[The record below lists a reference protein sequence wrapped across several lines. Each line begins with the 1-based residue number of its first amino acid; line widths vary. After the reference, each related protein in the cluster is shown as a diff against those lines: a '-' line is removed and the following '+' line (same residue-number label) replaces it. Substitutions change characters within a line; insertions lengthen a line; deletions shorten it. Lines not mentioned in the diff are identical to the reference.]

1 MYNLLNRAAD
11 SVNALAKRAGI
22 NESVITGLNPV
33 EYDATNV
40 SHLPV
45 SQD

>member
-1 MYNLLNRAAD
+1 MYALLNRAAD

-22 NESVITGLNPV
+22 NDSVITGLNPV

-40 SHLPV
+40 SHDPMV
-45 SQD
+45 FY

>member
-1 MYNLLNRAAD
+1 MYALLSRAAD
-11 SVNALAKRAGI
+11 SVNALAKRAGV

-40 SHLPV
+40 SHQLV
-45 SQD
+45 IIY

>member
-1 MYNLLNRAAD
+1 MYALLNRAAD
-11 SVNALAKRAGI
+11 SVHALAKRAGV

-40 SHLPV
+40 SYHPV
-45 SQD
+45 ILH

>member
-1 MYNLLNRAAD
+1 MYSLLNRAAD

-40 SHLPV
+40 SCHSVILC
-45 SQD
+45 